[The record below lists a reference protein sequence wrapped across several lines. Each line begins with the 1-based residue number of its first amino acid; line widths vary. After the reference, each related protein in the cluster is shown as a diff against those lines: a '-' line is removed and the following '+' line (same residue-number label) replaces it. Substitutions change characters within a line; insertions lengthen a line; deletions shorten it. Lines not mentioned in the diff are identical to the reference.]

1 MTQSLQLATKPN
13 NLTVVNFNKICY
25 RSNIVYLQINNEI
38 ELNFKDK
45 CQSSF
50 NLKIYALKKQKNN
63 SSFVI
68 KLPKPTV
75 LKGPSPLNAKNL

>member
-50 NLKIYALKKQKNN
+50 NLKIYTLKKQKKQQQFCDQVTKTN
-63 SSFVI
+63 SFKRTKSF
-68 KLPKPTV
+68 KC
-75 LKGPSPLNAKNL
+75 